1 MDKNTITAFVLI
13 GLILIIF
20 QTVNR
25 PSQEELDAQKLEKQ
39 KQEQIAE
46 QSATQSATQSANQS
60 APVAAQTQVA
70 SSEEAMKMFDQKATG
85 AESTKTTLE
94 SDKFTVVFD
103 SKGGR
108 VEKVS
113 LKGFN
118 TANGEPVV
126 LMDNKKDQ
134 FTYELLLNNQ
144 NFSTQDFNFAIQDQT
159 TNSVTYRLSAGEGGY
174 IEQKYQLS
182 EEDYS
187 IDYDLNIVGLQ
198 NQINSSDLN
207 LKWVTNLHQQEE
219 DIENERYRTA
229 VYYQDNEGDVDYLAE
244 RTDDEDELE
253 KMELKWLSFKQHFF
267 NNTLISKKE
276 GLLGGEISSKTP
288 TDESDATLKTLEA
301 DLFIPYTKDA
311 NFNMPMQLYLGPNHY
326 STLKAKGI
334 GLENTVYLG
343 WTIFR
348 WVNVGFIIPIF
359 NFLHKFISSYG
370 IIILILTVLIKT
382 LLFPLTFRSYKSM
395 AKMGALRP
403 ELEAIKLK
411 FPDDT
416 QRQQQETMKLYSKT
430 GVNPVGGCLPQ
441 MLQMPILIAMFYF
454 FPSSIELRQES
465 FLWAHDLS
473 TYDSIMTLPFTIP
486 FYGSHV
492 SLFTLLMAGASLAYT
507 QLNSQ
512 MNAASANPQMKFVQ
526 YFMPFFLIFIFNSFS
541 AGLTYYYFLSN
552 VITFAQQWSIKKFFI
567 NEDKLRAELQS
578 NQAKPKKQGKFQKRL
593 EEMLKAQQDKVAQA
607 KAAQAQQDKKKK

>member
-20 QTVNR
+20 QTINR
-25 PSQEELDAQKLEKQ
+25 PSQEELEARKLEKQ

-46 QSATQSATQSANQS
+46 QSATQSA
-60 APVAAQTQVA
+60 PVAAQSQVA
-70 SSEEAMKMFDQKATG
+70 SSEEVMKMFNQQDPN
-85 AESTKTTLE
+85 AEGTKTTLE

-108 VEKVS
+108 VDKVS
-113 LKGFN
+113 LKEFN

-126 LMDNKKDQ
+126 VMDDEEDR
-134 FTYELLLNNQ
+134 FTYQLLLNNQ
-144 NFSTQDFNFAIQDQT
+144 NFSTQDFNFSIQDQT
-159 TNSVTYRLSAGEGGY
+159 ANSVTYRLSAGEGGY

-198 NQINSSDLN
+198 NQINSSELN

-219 DIENERYRTA
+219 DIENERYRTSI
-229 VYYQDNEGDVDYLAE
+229 YYQDDDESVDYLAE

-253 KMELKWLSFKQHFF
+253 KMKLQWLSFKQHFF
-267 NNTLISKKE
+267 NNTLIAKNKDILA
-276 GLLGGEISSKTP
+276 GKISSKNP
-288 TDESDATLKTLEA
+288 KDESDPTLKVLEA
-301 DLFIPYTKDA
+301 DLFIPYDR
-311 NFNMPMQLYLGPNHY
+311 NPSFNMPMQLYLGPNHY
-326 STLKAKGI
+326 NTLKAKGI

-348 WVNVGFIIPIF
+348 WVNVGFIIPMF
-359 NFLHKFISSYG
+359 NFLNKFISSYG

-403 ELEAIKLK
+403 ELEAIKKK
-411 FPDDT
+411 FPDDM

-473 TYDSIMTLPFTIP
+473 TYDSILNLPFTIP

-512 MNAASANPQMKFVQ
+512 MNAAAANPQMKFVQ

-567 NEDKLRAELQS
+567 NEDEIRKELHS
-578 NQAKPKKQGKFQKRL
+578 NKAKPKKQGKFQQRL
-593 EEMLKAQQDKVAQA
+593 EQMLKEQQEKAARAQQQA
-607 KAAQAQQDKKKK
+607 AERKKK

>member
-20 QTVNR
+20 QTINQ
-25 PSQEELDAQKLEKQ
+25 PSKEELEARKLEKQ
-39 KQEQIAE
+39 KQEQAA
-46 QSATQSATQSANQS
+46 QAPAQT
-60 APVAAQTQVA
+60 APVAQTPSVA
-70 SSEEAMKMFDQKATG
+70 SSEEVMKMFNQQSTNSEG
-85 AESTKTTLE
+85 TKTTLE

-108 VEKVS
+108 VDKVE
-113 LKGFN
+113 LKEFN
-118 TANGEPVV
+118 TSDGQPVIV
-126 LMDNKKDQ
+126 MDDEEDQ
-134 FTYELLLNNQ
+134 FTYQLLLNNQ
-144 NFSTQDFNFAIQDQT
+144 NFSTQDFDFAIQNQT
-159 TNSVTYRLSAGEGGY
+159 ANSVTYRLSAGEGGY

-198 NQINSSDLN
+198 NQISSSDLN
-207 LKWVTNLHQQEE
+207 LKWITNLRQQEE
-219 DIENERYRTA
+219 DLENERYRTSI
-229 VYYQDNEGDVDYLAE
+229 YYQDSEEDVDYLAE
-244 RTDDEDELE
+244 RTDDEDDLE
-253 KMELKWLSFKQHFF
+253 NLDLKWLSFKQHFF
-267 NNTLISKKE
+267 NNTLIAKNE
-276 GLLGGEISSKTP
+276 GFSAGKISSKNP
-288 TDESDATLKTLEA
+288 TDESDPTLKVLEA
-301 DLFIPYTKDA
+301 DLFIPYDKSPS
-311 NFNMPMQLYLGPNHY
+311 FNMPMQLYLGPNHY
-326 STLKAKGI
+326 NTLKAKGI

-359 NFLHKFISSYG
+359 NFLNKFISSYG

-403 ELEAIKLK
+403 ELEAIKAK
-411 FPDDT
+411 FPDDM

-473 TYDSIMTLPFTIP
+473 TYDSILNLPFKIP

-567 NEDKLRAELQS
+567 NDDKLRAEMNS
-578 NQAKPKKQGKFQKRL
+578 NKAKPKKQGGFQQRL
-593 EEMLKAQQDKVAQA
+593 EKMLKDQQDKVAQA
-607 KAAQAQQDKKKK
+607 KATQDKKKK